1 MKISKKMALLFT
13 LISIIIIT
21 FISGLIQDRIE
32 KSEILEDKLIQKNI
46 LKLHNMIDFN
56 SDYLKKIAY
65 EFQENLI
72 LSKLIEDRNK
82 NGLNKNFS
90 DSDFMEELKLSN
102 FLVFDKN
109 KKLLYGKSYD
119 ISSNET
125 LDVSND
131 LIEFFQTKDINKY
144 LNTNKEIF
152 YMTIDYEKS
161 IFNIKEIKNKKSE
174 TIGYLYFSRAIDS
187 YFLSD
192 ISDVLQDYVSL
203 INSVSF
209 DEFKSI
215 KNKKITIEYKT
226 IKIDN
231 NYLFTYMKYFDEF
244 TNKNFY
250 ISIKSKR
257 DIYQEVKSNMNFILY
272 SVSIFFLLIIVIFYV
287 FIKIF
292 FSDRI
297 IKISNKVKKI
307 SENNK
312 LEIIIKDQY
321 NDEISFLAKKLNEM
335 LISID
340 MKQHEKLKK
349 ERDFLE
355 SVLDTQQNIIMI
367 TNGDKIQSVNKKFI
381 DIFTSEDNFLS
392 NIALIDSATQKN
404 LLNIAQYYSS
414 KNIPAKF
421 QLRNDNHFYFTFDV
435 SKLDM
440 GKYLICMNDVST
452 LNKKISHLEVKA
464 TIDGLTKILNKVAI
478 KDMCEVWIDTKEFH
492 LLVFDIDFF
501 KKINDSYGHLCG
513 DYILR
518 DAIKNIRNIISK
530 KDYIGRIGGEEFM
543 ILLDET
549 DKEHAINIAQRIR
562 QHIEDTIFDY
572 ASNLLKITISV
583 GITKNIL
590 TKDNYETIY
599 ERADKALYAA
609 KRTGRNKVV
618 YGEEK

>member
-21 FISGLIQDRIE
+21 FIAGLIQNRIQ

-46 LKLHNMIDFN
+46 LKLHNIIDFN
-56 SDYLKKIAY
+56 SQYLKKIAY
-65 EFQENLI
+65 EYQENRTLI
-72 LSKLIEDRNK
+72 NLIK
-82 NGLNKNFS
+82 IS
-90 DSDFMEELKLSN
+90 DKKKIYEYFQNSNFMEELNLSN
-102 FLVFDKN
+102 FLIFDKN
-109 KKLLYGKSYD
+109 KEFLFGKNYD
-119 ISSNET
+119 ISSNE
-125 LDVSND
+125 LLNVSNE
-131 LIEFFQTKDINKY
+131 LIDFFKTKNINKY
-144 LNTNKEIF
+144 IDTTKEIF

-161 IFNIKEIKNKKSE
+161 IFHIKEIKNKKSE
-174 TIGYLYFSRAIDS
+174 IIGYLYFSRAIDS
-187 YFLSD
+187 HFLSD
-192 ISDVLQDYVSL
+192 ISDVIQDYVSL

-209 DEFKSI
+209 QKFKSI
-215 KNKKITIEYKT
+215 KNKKVNMEYQTINT
-226 IKIDN
+226 NDT
-231 NYLFTYMKYFDEF
+231 YLYTYMKYFDES
-244 TNKNFY
+244 TGNNFY

-257 DIYQEVKSNMNFILY
+257 DIYQEIKSNMNFILY
-272 SVSIFFLLIIVIFYV
+272 SVSICFLLIIIIFYI

-307 SENNK
+307 SEDNK
-312 LEIIIKDQY
+312 LEIIISDQY

-340 MKQHEKLKK
+340 TKQHEKLKK

-355 SVLDTQQNIIMI
+355 SVLNTQQNIIMI
-367 TNGDKIQSVNKKFI
+367 TQGDKIQSVNKKFI

-392 NIALIDSATQKN
+392 NIALIDDNTQKN
-404 LLNIAQYYSS
+404 LLTIAQYYSS

-421 QLRNDNHFYFTFDV
+421 QLMDNDNFYFTFDV

-464 TIDGLTKILNKVAI
+464 TIDGLTKILNKIAI
-478 KDMCEVWIDTKEFH
+478 KGMCELWLETKEFH
-492 LLVFDIDFF
+492 LLIFDIDFF
-501 KKINDSYGHLCG
+501 KKINDNYGHLCG

-518 DAIKNIRNIISK
+518 DVVKNIKKIISK
-530 KDYIGRIGGEEFM
+530 RDYIGRIGGEEFM
-543 ILLDET
+543 ILLEEKN
-549 DKEHAINIAQRIR
+549 KENAINVAQRIR
-562 QHIEDTIFDY
+562 KNVEDTIFNY
-572 ASNLLKITISV
+572 GSNLLKITISI

-599 ERADKALYAA
+599 QRADEALYRA
-609 KRTGRNKVV
+609 KNTGRNGVI
-618 YGEEK
+618 YNN